1 MPPCAM
7 TWLPPRSRK
16 FSMSSIAC
24 GRSPSPKTNSPMRAR
39 TWVAFSRSAWPRRK
53 AWRRSSPTYISTIFP
68 RTTWRPIASAFARS
82 RLRTCWPLRAP
93 ISIRQMRRLSSWETA
108 GKLQIRPSSSGRS
121 PNTMPSPN
129 EPSATMESRAA
140 RKGPHDEASP
150 ARRLASAALL
160 HFADR
165 ASYDRKENSAKRTTR
180 FEYGYGRA
188 VCAGTR
194 HRCRDG
200 QGHRAVSPL
209 CHGLQARREAS
220 NKAGRLARSCDLL
233 LLEFRAERALPLV
246 HVSLVALGINER
258 ISPAL
263 LQLGV
268 FAFESVVTSVRT
280 EEHVAGQRP
289 EHAEHAFVIA
299 GNRRILCIVHQ
310 LIARVH
316 VGTANDDHVVPLAA
330 FLGGQ
335 GPSRAPLGVSRR
347 EVCGEHRPT
356 QLHAIAVV

>member
-82 RLRTCWPLRAP
+82 RLRMCWPLRAP

-129 EPSATMESRAA
+129 ERSA
-140 RKGPHDEASP
+140 
-150 ARRLASAALL
+150 
-160 HFADR
+160 
-165 ASYDRKENSAKRTTR
+165 R

-188 VCAGTR
+188 ACAGTR

-200 QGHRAVSPL
+200 QGHRAVSREKRPLRARGRSAGDSRYQRPEARADSPL

-356 QLHAIAVV
+356 PLHAIAVV

>member
-1 MPPCAM
+1 
-7 TWLPPRSRK
+7 
-16 FSMSSIAC
+16 MSSIAC

-93 ISIRQMRRLSSWETA
+93 ISIRHMRRLSSWETA
-108 GKLQIRPSSSGRS
+108 GKLQIRPSSAGD
-121 PNTMPSPN
+121 
-129 EPSATMESRAA
+129 SRYQRPEA
-140 RKGPHDEASP
+140 R
-150 ARRLASAALL
+150 
-160 HFADR
+160 AD
-165 ASYDRKENSAKRTTR
+165 
-180 FEYGYGRA
+180 
-188 VCAGTR
+188 
-194 HRCRDG
+194 
-200 QGHRAVSPL
+200 SPL

-347 EVCGEHRPT
+347 
-356 QLHAIAVV
+356 